1 VDTQH
6 AAHCL
11 LISYCEASI
20 VSLQWSKAVNQVIT
34 VSVASCEEEDSDEVG
49 IACVDG
55 LKNLF
60 ENMGCAALP
69 ERATGDKVGEPK
81 CVEG

>member
-1 VDTQH
+1 M
-6 AAHCL
+6 AHQTL
-11 LISYCEASI
+11 LQAM
-20 VSLQWSKAVNQVIT
+20 LT
-34 VSVASCEEEDSDEVG
+34 CEEEDSDEVG